1 MSRFQ
6 QFGQRRAPL
15 IGAPR
20 AVPNLGQ
27 ANNFA
32 AIGAAVG
39 DAFSTATVAAQA
51 VTRETV
57 RGRQETGR
65 GQQLQL
71 AEDMAVREEIR
82 REATRARLL
91 TKELAL
97 EYDELADQELF
108 GVTELF
114 TKGDAQTKADFIKNH
129 QWASPKNQKRFE
141 SLQGHQLATVDWFT
155 AQQEITEFYA
165 NPSNDGDSLRVTDV
179 MGRFI
184 EKRDADLTPG
194 AALAYQQQFM
204 GQVGNF
210 IFQQEVGRANARKKE
225 VEENRTRRDMAWA
238 GMYLSGNMS
247 LTGFAQVVSD
257 GVALVEGDDDP
268 DVFEKVFTTR
278 MAQAIGMGL
287 SKQIGVVPSSELRA
301 QIAQLPDAVRNS
313 PIVKLM
319 EQHMAFSDKR
329 AAAAAVQEQVT
340 SLAKIQTRLNE
351 ANQYPEMLMLREK
364 YAALPQDNPGV
375 RTGQILLESR
385 IKETKQKNKR
395 FVELMEKGANVDIN
409 ELSAI
414 PEDLLWESSNFQR
427 VSSTLREW
435 ADNDFNGAMN
445 EVAAIPNGDIG
456 EIFIRAKS
464 REVPAWHGVLS
475 RPGARAAYAG
485 AVELSNK
492 LESKSSVFKDLTKA
506 VAPSTPSIDR
516 YKDRLVFHY
525 LDLTTREINPLTEKK
540 AAKMAFTMVKKEL
553 AQDFVSLAAP
563 GALTSLAPAELFG
576 VGNLESSDD
585 VGRTAL
591 GTALSNLAQE
601 SKRLGGDISPAIG
614 LSFKDGGFTYVP
626 SVGDGQVGAFMLWDK
641 GDRSHKIITPGNDPT
656 RFNQLDKALR
666 SQTQDELMSD
676 NDMRWRE
683 SYGTRFMS
691 EFDLAF
697 FGDDMT
703 QGSLAWVTN
712 RAQENWVA
720 QTGQLPNLDVEG
732 LTGRALEEVMTTRR
746 LFDATM
752 NIVALE
758 LGWSGIEPPDP
769 FAPDAPPQTA
779 VTRGRGGALEEQ
791 RGGVFEAQQAGQIS
805 FRESQKRQIRP

>member
-57 RGRQETGR
+57 RDRQETGR
-65 GQQLQL
+65 EQQLKL

-91 TKELAL
+91 TKELAI

-155 AQQEITEFYA
+155 AQQEITQFYA

-184 EKRDADLTPG
+184 EKRDAELTPG
-194 AALAYQQQFM
+194 AALAYQRQFM

-287 SKQIGVVPSSELRA
+287 SKQIGVVPTTELRA

-313 PIVKLM
+313 PTVTLM
-319 EQHMAFSDKR
+319 AQEMVFSDKR
-329 AAAAAVQEQVT
+329 AAADAISKEITALTKQG
-340 SLAKIQTRLNE
+340 TRFME
-351 ANQYPEMLMLREK
+351 GNQYEEIKMLR
-364 YAALPQDNPGV
+364 AGWDSLPQDNPGV
-375 RTGQILLESR
+375 KNGRTLLESR
-385 IKETKQKNKR
+385 IKQMNETRNFAVNIKN
-395 FVELMEKGANVDIN
+395 KGANVEIN
-409 ELSAI
+409 EISGIQDDLS
-414 PEDLLWESSNFQR
+414 WEQSNFQR
-427 VSSTLREW
+427 VFSTLREI
-435 ADNDFNGAMN
+435 ADKDFNAAINM
-445 EVAAIPNGDIG
+445 VTAIPNGDIG
-456 EIFIRAKS
+456 EIAIRAKPQ
-464 REVPAWHGVLS
+464 EIQDWIGLLS
-475 RPGARAAYAG
+475 RPAARAAFAS
-485 AVELSNK
+485 AVELADK
-492 LESKSSVFKDLTKA
+492 LESKSAVFKDLTDA
-506 VAPSTPSIDR
+506 AAPSDPSIAR
-516 YKDRLVFHY
+516 YKDRVIRHF
-525 LDLTTREINPLTEKK
+525 LDLTTREINPVSEKQ
-540 AAKMAFTMVKKEL
+540 AEKMAFTMVKKEL
-553 AQDFVSLAAP
+553 KQDFVRIAAP
-563 GALTSLAPAELFG
+563 GAITTLAPAVLFR

-591 GTALSNLAQE
+591 GDALSMLAQE
-601 SKRLGGDISPAIG
+601 SKRQGGNISPAIS
-614 LSFKDGGFTYVP
+614 LSFSEGGFTYVP
-626 SVGDGQVGAFMLWDK
+626 AAGDGQVGAFMQWDPR
-641 GDRSHKIITPGNDPT
+641 DRSSKIITAGSDPT
-656 RFNQLDKALR
+656 RFTQLQAV
-666 SQTQDELMSD
+666 MSD
-676 NDMRWRE
+676 KVEDDLLMNNSEMRWRP
-683 SYGTRFMS
+683 SYGTRFVS
-691 EFDLAF
+691 EFDFAYF
-697 FGDDMT
+697 SKDMS
-703 QGSLAWVTN
+703 QGILSWITVEAEQQWF
-712 RAQENWVA
+712 AQN
-720 QTGQLPNLDVEG
+720 GQLPRTDIEG
-732 LTGRALEEVMTTRR
+732 LTGRALEEVLSERR
-746 LFDATM
+746 LFAATM
-752 NIVALE
+752 NLMALD
-758 LGWSGIEPPDP
+758 LGWSGLEPPDP
-769 FAPDAPPQTA
+769 FATSAPQQVP
-779 VTRGRGGALEEQ
+779 RGAGDEESPAGFEARQ
-791 RGGVFEAQQAGQIS
+791 RGQAS
-805 FRESQKRQIRP
+805 FLESQALQVFK